1 MADESAARDY
11 SLLAEP
17 VAPSMPQPDIHI
29 KAPAETAPATKID
42 PATQPQAIPAGRVAV
57 SAFEKILLTVTG
69 IAVVA
74 LATVIVATQISVA
87 NAQRSLQD
95 VEQTISAV
103 QAKNSDAKQT
113 INEIMQSSH
122 LNTVAAKDGLTFN
135 EANIRNVGK

>member
-17 VAPSMPQPDIHI
+17 VAPSMPQPEIHI
-29 KAPAETAPATKID
+29 KAPAKAPAV
-42 PATQPQAIPAGRVAV
+42 QPQAIPAGRVAV
-57 SAFEKILLTVTG
+57 SAFEKVLLMVAGVVTV
-69 IAVVA
+69 V
-74 LATVIVATQISVA
+74 LATVIVATQVSVA
-87 NAQRSLQD
+87 TAQRNLQD
-95 VEQTISAV
+95 VEQSIATV
-103 QAKNSDAKQT
+103 EAKNSDAKQT